1 MDEIDWNARLNPFNH
16 HPAAPHYTTF
26 ALDTFPISCL
36 DGDIGD
42 TTFQPKY
49 ASNVYKV
56 QVAIGWDGIIYW
68 YRGPHLVSRSDPR
81 LWSLYGPQAWI
92 QKEFGWADGVYSG
105 VHHLIAPFRKP
116 KHAPL
121 AIDWHGW
128 FRARVEHTFATL
140 WSFNLIKHV
149 WPGRGEEG
157 LRRLGNRL
165 KVLMHFINFCEK
177 RKRRY
182 PPYGPWPHFQ
192 EVEVDAQPIC
202 DVASDSDSSSHED

>member
-1 MDEIDWNARLNPFNH
+1 MQAKLDSTAPQCNRRFLKSLLARRGCDRVCKSLL
-16 HPAAPHYTTF
+16 AAF
-26 ALDTFPISCL
+26 C
-36 DGDIGD
+36 
-42 TTFQPKY
+42 
-49 ASNVYKV
+49 
-56 QVAIGWDGIIYW
+56 
-68 YRGPHLVSRSDPR
+68 